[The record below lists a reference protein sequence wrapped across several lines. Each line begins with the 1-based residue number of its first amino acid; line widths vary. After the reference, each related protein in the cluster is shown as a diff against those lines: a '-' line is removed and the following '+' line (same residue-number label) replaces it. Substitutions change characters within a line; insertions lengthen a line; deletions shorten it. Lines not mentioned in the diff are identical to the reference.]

1 MQRGESGCLAFLKSG
16 QVVGHT
22 ILALRFVFILEA
34 HLCFP
39 SERDAMV
46 VGILALPLKAASP
59 ILVLSSGKQGS
70 ERKDAVVER
79 TLDLKF

>member
-1 MQRGESGCLAFLKSG
+1 
-16 QVVGHT
+16 
-22 ILALRFVFILEA
+22 
-34 HLCFP
+34 
-39 SERDAMV
+39 MV